1 MKKVLTY
8 GKKVIANEKKRK
20 EFKNYENEVKQAS
33 LSGCSTTFEKKIN
46 IISVPI
52 WTKNFV

>member
-1 MKKVLTY
+1 ME
-8 GKKVIANEKKRK
+8 KKVIANEKKRK

-33 LSGCSTTFEKKIN
+33 LSGRSRTFEKKIN

-52 WTKNFV
+52 WTTNFV

>member
-20 EFKNYENEVKQAS
+20 ELKNYENEVEQAS
-33 LSGCSTTFEKKIN
+33 LSGRSTTFEKKIN
-46 IISVPI
+46 IISAPI
-52 WTKNFV
+52 WTTNFV